1 LHFISDLLIDPFLSN
16 FVAANINM
24 LVLCFDL
31 GNEPD
36 VLRSLKLVEKLSVAK
51 PPSQIKY

>member
-1 LHFISDLLIDPFLSN
+1 
-16 FVAANINM
+16 M